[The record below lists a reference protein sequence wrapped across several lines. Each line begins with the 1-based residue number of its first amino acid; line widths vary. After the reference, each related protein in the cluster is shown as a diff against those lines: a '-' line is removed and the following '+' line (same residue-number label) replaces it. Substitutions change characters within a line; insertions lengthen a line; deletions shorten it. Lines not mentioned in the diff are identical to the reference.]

1 MVIVL
6 MGVSGSGKTTIGKL
20 LAAKLG
26 WAFVEADDFH
36 PPSNI
41 EKMRKGIPLDDADR
55 KPWLAAI
62 RARMDEALDRKE
74 NVVLACSALKHAY
87 QEYLQQH
94 DPADIHFVYLHG
106 SEELIHERL
115 AARKGHF
122 MNPNLL
128 HSQFETLEAPSDA
141 VRIEI
146 TASPE
151 AIIENIRQKLGV

>member
-20 LAAKLG
+20 LAEKLG
-26 WAFVEADDFH
+26 WTFVEADDFH
-36 PPSNI
+36 SPSNI

-55 KPWLAAI
+55 GPWLDAL
-62 RARMDEALDRKE
+62 RKRMDQAKERKE

-87 QEYLQQH
+87 QEYLQQL
-94 DPADIHFVYLHG
+94 DTADIHFVYLHG
-106 SEELIHERL
+106 SENLIRHRL
-115 AARKGHF
+115 ALRKGHF

-141 VRIEI
+141 VLIEI

-151 AIIENIRQKLGV
+151 AIVEDIRQNLGV